1 MSALA
6 AFRRR
11 VRLALADSD
20 LHDNLRSATAL
31 TLAKRENLLAEYP
44 DLEEQRDAIAAA
56 RAMSA
61 GEREALLTRA
71 AARLE
76 EAGFRVHHA
85 EDAAAARAIALNI
98 LEKAGAKLVVK
109 GKSMISEEIDLNEA
123 LGEAEIEVV
132 ETDLGE
138 FIVQRLG
145 QRPSHITA
153 PALHLNRRQIGR
165 LFADQL
171 DAPPTEDPAEL
182 TALAREYLRERFLGA
197 DAGITGGN
205 FVVAETGSLVLIENE
220 GNIGL
225 STSLPPLHIA
235 ITGIEKVLP
244 RLEDLG
250 PVFRLLPPST
260 TGQRAGSYLSVI
272 NGPAPEGDGP
282 TERHLIFLDN
292 GRRALAAS
300 PEADILACLRCGSCL
315 NVCPCFRHGGGHAY
329 GGIYPGPMGILLAPY
344 LGAPA
349 GGAPPAGGGSAHTID
364 VSLSDVCSLCGACG
378 EICPARIPLPDLIR
392 AARGAKERS
401 GGQGRRRI
409 WRRFSA
415 ACAKP
420 ARFRRLGVLL
430 RLALRVLPAPL
441 LRAFTPG
448 WSRERA
454 LPTPPPRSFRRELVR
469 RHPERVR

>member
-1 MSALA
+1 MNALA

-11 VRLALADSD
+11 VRLALDDPD
-20 LHDNLRSATAL
+20 LHGNLRSATAH
-31 TLAKRENLLAEYP
+31 TLAKRERLLADYP
-44 DLEEQRDAIAAA
+44 DLETQRDAVAAA
-56 RAMSA
+56 RDMSA
-61 GEREALLTRA
+61 DEREALLTQA

-76 EAGFRVHHA
+76 EAGFIVHHA
-85 EDAAAARAIALNI
+85 EDAAAARAIVLEI
-98 LEKAGAKLVVK
+98 LERAGARLVVK

-165 LFADQL
+165 LFEDEL

-182 TALAREYLRERFLGA
+182 TALAREHLRERFLSA

-244 RLEDLG
+244 RLADLD

-260 TGQRAGSYLSVI
+260 TGQRAGSYLSII
-272 NGPAPEGDGP
+272 NGPAPAGDGP
-282 TERHLIFLDN
+282 TTRHLIFLDN

-300 PEADILACLRCGSCL
+300 PEAGILACLRCGACL
-315 NVCPCFRHGGGHAY
+315 NICPCFRHGGGHAY

-344 LGAPA
+344 LGADGPP
-349 GGAPPAGGGSAHTID
+349 PPAGESAHRPA
-364 VSLSDVCSLCGACG
+364 VSLADVCSLCGACG

-392 AARGAKERS
+392 DARGEKERRA
-401 GGQGRRRI
+401 GARRRLA
-409 WRRFSA
+409 WRAFSA
-415 ACAKP
+415 ACARP
-420 ARFRRLGVLL
+420 ARFRRLG
-430 RLALRVLPAPL
+430 
-441 LRAFTPG
+441 AFARG
-448 WSRERA
+448 MLRA
-454 LPTPPPRSFRRELVR
+454 LPSPLMRALTPAWSRGRALPPPPPRDFHQELAR